1 MFCLQVSAVIIIHMT
16 WQLWVLTVVLVV
28 GGALLFYLMMYVGE
42 RLVQKQIEKEKMVA
56 RDREILSFNGHINS
70 VLNIGE

>member
-1 MFCLQVSAVIIIHMT
+1 
-16 WQLWVLTVVLVV
+16 
-28 GGALLFYLMMYVGE
+28 MYVGE

-70 VLNIGE
+70 VLNMGE